1 MTELQNPFEF
11 VGAQASPTEEAAAP
25 MPPHIPEGAA
35 ADLPDLGTDCI
46 GEIFV
51 GARKIESF
59 SHDLDPDVD
68 PAAYDQTDAL
78 LYDVLK
84 AADDPRLPGLQQIP
98 DEQALFDAIEPPPL
112 FLQAVGY

>member
-35 ADLPDLGTDCI
+35 ADLPDFGTDCI

-51 GARKIESF
+51 GARKLGYVTEDF
-59 SHDLDPDVD
+59 D
-68 PAAYDQTDAL
+68 PAAYPLDDQL
-78 LYDVLK
+78 LYDVLS
-84 AADDPRLPGLQQIP
+84 AMADPLEPGLSHIP

-112 FLQAVGY
+112 FLQERVA